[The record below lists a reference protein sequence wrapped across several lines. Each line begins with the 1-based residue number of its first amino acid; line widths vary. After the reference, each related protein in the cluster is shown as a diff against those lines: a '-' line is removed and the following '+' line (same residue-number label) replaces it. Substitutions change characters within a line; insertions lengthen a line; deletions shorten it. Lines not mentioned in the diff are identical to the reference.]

1 MQKETN
7 NGNRI
12 MVANTAKDETD
23 FLVANL
29 GSMVAL
35 TPISADANKACD
47 VGVIDYEEWQ
57 VIGGSIMVDPRMAS
71 DLLTNLQRQG
81 FTITEE

>member
-1 MQKETN
+1 MLT
-7 NGNRI
+7 
-12 MVANTAKDETD
+12 NTAKDETD

-35 TPISADANKACD
+35 TPISADAAKACD